1 MEAASMEASRTVAV
15 PAGYILVPVPPG
27 FVRDIGG
34 VYLHDIAP
42 VLGARVTVKHLNT
55 ILIAHGG
62 FLATIADTAFG
73 VVMRRSLA
81 LPVPPATVT
90 LNVDYLSAVRDGDWL
105 EAHIEVQKVGRQL
118 TNASCLLK
126 VGERLVMRATGV
138 FIMPRQHKG

>member
-1 MEAASMEASRTVAV
+1 MGAANMEAVHTLAV
-15 PAGYILVPVPPG
+15 PAGFTLVQAPPG

-34 VYLHDIAP
+34 VYLHDTDP
-42 VLGARVTVKHLNT
+42 VLGARVTARHLNT

-90 LNVDYLSAVRDGDWL
+90 LNVDYLSAVRAGDWL

-126 VGERLVMRATGV
+126 VGQRLMMRATGV
-138 FIMPRQHKG
+138 FIMPSSPRD